1 MSVRRRM
8 PEKLPTPSAGRG
20 RVQKSAERVALL
32 AGDSLIST
40 TDVLALAYA
49 RRKILHGLPLR
60 RHHYRLTRA
69 LERIGTLH
77 YVT

>member
-1 MSVRRRM
+1 M
-8 PEKLPTPSAGRG
+8 
-20 RVQKSAERVALL
+20 QKSAERVALL

-49 RRKILHGLPLR
+49 RRKLLPLR
-60 RHHYRLTRA
+60 RHHYRLATRA